1 MPARSAV
8 PGAPPAETAPPR
20 RGAIPTE
27 PDALEAFYDR
37 SKKPREMFALCLSG
51 GGFRASLFH
60 LGALRRLNELG
71 VLCRVDAIS
80 AVSGGSI
87 LAAHLAERIGDA
99 WPTPEGADPDGPDIP
114 APAWADLE
122 ARFLALTRRD
132 LRTEPLVRRFALPV
146 PGWFVP
152 STAVDA
158 LAEKYQRYLTAKTLA
173 ELPARPE
180 YIFGASELKFGRYW
194 TFGRDY
200 AGNPKGGSFRPS
212 DRWTV
217 ARAVA
222 ASSCFPP
229 IFDPM
234 HVTKEEFQGV
244 IVDDPDQVED
254 LHLSDGGVI
263 DNTGYAAIWDRCD
276 RVLVSDGGGQFQY
289 QWKDLWVW
297 RFLRYTSIVDARGRA
312 SQRTWIL
319 SNLIIKQQ
327 AGAYWS
333 IGSNPHHYPG
343 WQGRAYSPGFVEG
356 YIHRMRTDLNPFS
369 PEEQA
374 VLMNHGY
381 LLADAAVR
389 IHARQLARRLDAPL
403 LVPDQALLEDENR
416 ARTALAWSH
425 SSWDGPRLYDRLRRR
440 LDPIW
445 PYQPKPRRGDRRTVS
460 KAS

>member
-1 MPARSAV
+1 MPGRSTVHVA
-8 PGAPPAETAPPR
+8 PGTETVPPR
-20 RGAIPTE
+20 RGAIPTD
-27 PDALEAFYDR
+27 PDALRAFYDR
-37 SKKPREMFALCLSG
+37 PKEQRLGFALCLSG

-71 VLCRVDAIS
+71 ILCQIDVIS

-99 WPTPEGADPDGPDIP
+99 WPTPQEVDPDGPDIP

-132 LRTEPLVRRFALPV
+132 LRTGPLVRRFALPV
-146 PGWFVP
+146 PGWFTP
-152 STAVDA
+152 STAVNA
-158 LAEKYQRYLTAKTLA
+158 LAEKYRRYLTDKTLA
-173 ELPARPE
+173 ELPPRPE

-194 TFGRDY
+194 TFQHDY
-200 AGNPKGGSFRPS
+200 AGSPKGGSFRPS
-212 DRWTV
+212 ARWTV

-229 IFDPM
+229 LFDPM
-234 HVTKEEFQGV
+234 HVAKEEFRGV
-244 IVDDPDQVED
+244 TVDDPDQVED

-263 DNTGYAAIWDRCD
+263 DNTGYAAVWDRCD

-319 SNLIIKQQ
+319 SNLITRQQ
-327 AGAYWS
+327 TGAYWS
-333 IGSNPHHYPG
+333 IGSDPHNYPG
-343 WQGRAYSPGFVEG
+343 WERQAYSPGFVDG
-356 YIHRMRTDLNPFS
+356 YIHRVRTDLNPFS
-369 PEEQA
+369 SEEQA

-389 IHARQLARRLDAPL
+389 CHAPHLARRPDAPL
-403 LVPDQALLEDENR
+403 VVPNQTLLENQDR
-416 ARTALAWSH
+416 ARAALAWSH
-425 SSWDGPRLYDRLRRR
+425 SSWDGPRLYDGLRRR

-445 PYQPKPRRGDRRTVS
+445 PYHPEPRRGDRRTVS